1 MQEFFYWIDSYYY
14 PHTGGYFSSYR
25 ALKNVIASIY
35 KRKVHL
41 VSVYPKCHLTG
52 EGLEEVS
59 NLFPG
64 SLSYPSL
71 RWNG

>member
-41 VSVYPKCHLTG
+41 VSVYPSAILRVR
-52 EGLEEVS
+52 VS
-59 NLFPG
+59 GGVKLVPRF
-64 SLSYPSL
+64 SLLPVAP
-71 RWNG
+71 